1 MKKIM
6 FLSLVLFAFVA
17 IPKSSVNAQG
27 VKIHGF
33 MQSWL
38 YLNQQNPSPIEG
50 VEDAMSGLRIRRAKI
65 GVVGDL
71 NEVFSINAM
80 LDFSFANTNLV
91 DFAFIAKVSPEL
103 VFTVG
108 QFIAP
113 LQMYESGRLSSSSI
127 TIYEISNVSR
137 NLSENMGFNSYR
149 DVGIMVSG
157 AFANMFKYYAYYG
170 NGQGRLNFAGTNILN
185 RKLSDGLYGLRLEVE
200 PAKGLSIGAQ
210 YSINSQDNVNTSSGI
225 VFRDRNSFS
234 ADIATQGFGLP
245 FLSAI
250 LSYGMGEVKDLN
262 YDYDGL
268 SATLTFDITK
278 QFQAVGRFDS
288 YNRKPTL
295 DGANESN
302 YNNIVFGVNWY
313 YFKDNAEIFKIGI
326 NYHIMNE
333 DDNNKIDNDVL
344 LLWTQVKF

>member
-1 MKKIM
+1 
-6 FLSLVLFAFVA
+6 
-17 IPKSSVNAQG
+17 
-27 VKIHGF
+27 
-33 MQSWL
+33 
-38 YLNQQNPSPIEG
+38 
-50 VEDAMSGLRIRRAKI
+50 MSGLRIRRARI
-65 GVVGDL
+65 GVRGDL
-71 NEVFSINAM
+71 SEVFSINTM
-80 LDFSFANTNLV
+80 LDFTSASNNLV
-91 DFAFIAKVSPEL
+91 DFALIAKVSPEL

-113 LQMYESGRLSSSSI
+113 LQLYETGRLSSSSI
-127 TIYEISNVSR
+127 TIYEVSNVSR

-157 AFANMFKYYAYYG
+157 AFANMVKYYAYYG
-170 NGQGRLNFAGTNILN
+170 NGQGRLVFAGTNILN
-185 RKLSDGLYGLRLEVE
+185 RKLSDGLYGLRLEIE

-234 ADIATQGFGLP
+234 ADIVTQGFGLP

-262 YDYDGL
+262 YDYNGL

-278 QFQAVGRFDS
+278 QFQAVGRFDT
-288 YNRKPTL
+288 YNQKPTI
-295 DGANESN
+295 DGANESD

-313 YFKDNAEIFKIGI
+313 YFKDNSEIFKIGLD
-326 NYHIMNE
+326 YHIKNE
-333 DDNNKIDNDVL
+333 TIEVDNNAL